1 MSLPLTLLRRRL
13 TLLVVASVLATGGCG
28 VPDDAQPRALEPESV
43 PFSLLATST
52 TTTSPAMPPP
62 AMDDLVPVYL
72 VDNQSGQLVEVRRA
86 VPAPPSVR
94 RAVEELLQG
103 PTEAE
108 LAAGLSSSIPSSTR
122 LLGVEGPVAGIVTID
137 LSDLS
142 GISGPG
148 QRMALAQV
156 VFTATGMPE
165 VESVLFEFEGELS
178 QAPNAAGRSTSEPL
192 SREDFAAFD
201 PSAAPGT
208 TDAAP
213 AG

>member
-1 MSLPLTLLRRRL
+1 MPPPLTPLRWRRAF
-13 TLLVVASVLATGGCG
+13 LVIASLLATGGCG
-28 VPDDAQPRALEPESV
+28 VPDDAEPRALAPESV

-52 TTTSPAMPPP
+52 TTTNEPMTPP
-62 AMDDLVPVYL
+62 AVDESVPVYL
-72 VDNQSGQLVEVRRA
+72 VDNESGQLVEVRRS
-86 VPAPPSVR
+86 VPAPASVR
-94 RAVEELLQG
+94 EVLEELLQG

-108 LAAGLSSSIPSSTR
+108 LASGLSSSIPSSTQ
-122 LLGVEGPVAGIVTID
+122 LLGVEGPVAGIVTVD

-156 VFTATGMPE
+156 VFTATGAAE

-178 QAPNAAGRSTSEPL
+178 QAPNAEGESTSEPL

-201 PSAAPGT
+201 QSTAGT
-208 TDAAP
+208 TDEAP